1 MSFKILNFRLYEEQ
15 SKKEQLEFEL
25 ERDRETIEQLEMQL
39 LAQSEQ
45 VRLSLQLSQELE
57 NRKEWLAEEESRLE
71 QTLIETQMLQQ
82 SLRNQQVS
90 LEAREQVL
98 AESLKQK
105 TESRSRNESR
115 VSRHEKDEVVPFKSE
130 TLLRDEIRGLRE
142 FKSELVRMFNFEKRY
157 SCRIIKTI

>member
-1 MSFKILNFRLYEEQ
+1 MSFKILNFRLYVEQ

-115 VSRHEKDEVVPFKSE
+115 HEKDEVVPFKSE

>member
-1 MSFKILNFRLYEEQ
+1 MSFKISNFRLYEEQ

-98 AESLKQK
+98 AESLKQN
-105 TESRSRNESR
+105 TESRSRNE
-115 VSRHEKDEVVPFKSE
+115 SRHEKDEVVPFKSE

>member
-1 MSFKILNFRLYEEQ
+1 MSFKILNFRLYVEQ

-98 AESLKQK
+98 AESLKQN
-105 TESRSRNESR
+105 TESRSRNE
-115 VSRHEKDEVVPFKSE
+115 SRHEKDEVVPFKSE

>member
-1 MSFKILNFRLYEEQ
+1 MSFKILTFRLYVEQ

-115 VSRHEKDEVVPFKSE
+115 HEKDEVVPFKSE

>member
-1 MSFKILNFRLYEEQ
+1 
-15 SKKEQLEFEL
+15 
-25 ERDRETIEQLEMQL
+25 
-39 LAQSEQ
+39 
-45 VRLSLQLSQELE
+45 LQLSQELE

-82 SLRNQQVS
+82 RLRNQQVT

-105 TESRSRNESR
+105 TESRSRNE
-115 VSRHEKDEVVPFKSE
+115 SRHEKDEVVPFKSE

>member
-1 MSFKILNFRLYEEQ
+1 MSEEQ
-15 SKKEQLEFEL
+15 TKKEQLEFEL
-25 ERDRETIEQLEMQL
+25 ERDRQTIEQLEMQL

-98 AESLKQK
+98 KQKAESDSLKQ
-105 TESRSRNESR
+105 SRSKNESR
-115 VSRHEKDEVVPFKSE
+115 QIEKAEAVPFKSD
-130 TLLRDEIRGLRE
+130 TLLRDETRELRE
-142 FKSELVRMFNFEKRY
+142 FKSELVRILTE
-157 SCRIIKTI
+157 